1 MKKII
6 IALMMMQ
13 VSAFAKPQFVTVGSD
28 ALTKLNKSFKS
39 KSFESNNG
47 VSILEID
54 SSEIESLSHFMHEEF
69 HRCGG
74 FVTHD
79 SLDDAR
85 NSLANLDK
93 ALSVTKAQLDSYTID
108 QQDVVHEMLK
118 GVNEFSIRSVISKL
132 ESFHNRYYKAD
143 SGVESSTW
151 IKDHW
156 QSIISNRSDAKVELF
171 KHRNWPQPSVIL
183 TIEGS
188 EAPDEIIVIGGHAD
202 SIAGYFGGAN
212 ARAPGADDNASGVA
226 TFTEVL
232 RVLIE
237 NNFKPKRTIQFMA
250 YAAEEVGLLG
260 SKDIA
265 NKYKSEGKEV
275 VGVLQLDMTN
285 FHGSKR
291 SNIDIALMND
301 FTNAAQN
308 EFVGKIIDTYVQLP
322 WAYSK
327 CGYGCSDHASWTAKG
342 YPASIPFEST
352 MKDMNKNIHTARDLL
367 DNSGGNAFHA
377 EKFAKIAL
385 AYAIEMAN

>member
-13 VSAFAKPQFVTVGSD
+13 MSAFAKPQFVTVGSD
-28 ALTKLNKSFKS
+28 TITKLSKSFKS
-39 KSFESNNG
+39 KVFESNSG
-47 VSILEID
+47 VSVLEID
-54 SSEIESLSHFMHEEF
+54 SSEIESLSHFMHEKF
-69 HRCGG
+69 YRCGG
-74 FVTHD
+74 FIAHD
-79 SLDDAR
+79 SLVEAR
-85 NSLANLDK
+85 NSLDNLDK

-108 QQDVVHEMLK
+108 QEDVVHEMLK
-118 GVNEFSIRSVISKL
+118 SINEFSIRSVISKL
-132 ESFHNRYYKAD
+132 ESFHNRFYKAS

-151 IKDHW
+151 IKNHW
-156 QSIISNRSDAKVELF
+156 QSIIANRSDAKVELF
-171 KHRNWPQPSVIL
+171 KHRGWPQPSVIL

-188 EAPDEIIVIGGHAD
+188 ESPNEIVIIGGHAD
-202 SIAGYFGGAN
+202 SISGLLFRSTS
-212 ARAPGADDNASGVA
+212 RAPGADDNASGVA

-232 RVLIE
+232 RVLME

-265 NKYKSEGKEV
+265 NRYKAEGKEV

-291 SNIDIALMND
+291 SNIDITLTND

-308 EFVGKIIDTYVQLP
+308 EFIGKIIDTYVQLP
-322 WAYSK
+322 WAYSE
-327 CGYGCSDHASWTAKG
+327 CGYACSDHASWTAKG
-342 YPASIPFEST
+342 YPASAPFEST
-352 MKDMNKNIHTARDLL
+352 KKDMNKKIHTSEDLL
-367 DNSGGNAFHA
+367 SNSGGNAFHA
-377 EKFAKIAL
+377 EKFAKLAL